1 MDNIKIIPV
10 VESADPKWLTQL
22 LEEVKI
28 ACQLTL
34 NNQYF

>member
-1 MDNIKIIPV
+1 MGNIRIIPV
-10 VESADPKWLTQL
+10 VESADPKWLIQL

-28 ACQLTL
+28 ASQLTL